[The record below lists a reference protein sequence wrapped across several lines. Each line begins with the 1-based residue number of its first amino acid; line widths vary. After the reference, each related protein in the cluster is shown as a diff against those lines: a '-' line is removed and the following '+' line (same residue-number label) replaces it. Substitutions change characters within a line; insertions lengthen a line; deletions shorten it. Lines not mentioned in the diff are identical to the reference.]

1 MNTSNNC
8 DNSHLESE
16 KIDLDIFKEVT
27 ILAVDDD
34 QNILFLITE
43 MFAFYGIKIRT
54 ASSALEAVEII
65 KHCHLDLLISDIT
78 MPGEDGYWLLEKIRT
93 LSSPQKKEIPAIAFT
108 GIPENKVDKK
118 AKLSGFQTYI
128 HKPSFGD
135 KLIIEAAKL
144 LENPSVSNPTTL
156 VANSV

>member
-1 MNTSNNC
+1 MNASNNC

-43 MFAFYGIKIRT
+43 IFAFYGIKIRT

-65 KHCHLDLLISDIT
+65 EHCHLDLLISDIT

-93 LSSPQKKEIPAIAFT
+93 LASPQKREIPTIIFT
-108 GIPENKVDKK
+108 GISQYKVYEK
-118 AKLSGFQTYI
+118 ANNCSFQSYIQKPQSGNQ
-128 HKPSFGD
+128 
-135 KLIIEAAKL
+135 LIIEAAKL
-144 LENPSVSNPTTL
+144 LKNPHSSNLTKLVTTSV
-156 VANSV
+156 